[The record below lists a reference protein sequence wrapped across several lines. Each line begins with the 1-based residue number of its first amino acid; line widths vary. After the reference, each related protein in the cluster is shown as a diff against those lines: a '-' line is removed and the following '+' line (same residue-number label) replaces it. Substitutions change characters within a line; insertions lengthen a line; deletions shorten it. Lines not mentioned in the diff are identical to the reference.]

1 MFLGIPDRF
10 IHQHRCHSVVL
21 HPWVNGQVNNVQT
34 FCLMKLLCP
43 ARIQI
48 VTAFDKIIKGMKRR
62 ILLDQI
68 QIILQ
73 GSLRFCQQ
81 KMKQIGISVSY
92 SGSCAKQ
99 MFKSSS
105 NLGKSSFFTRY
116 NLSLSIFFSGFP
128 RHLSY
133 CFCIES
139 AKFSFTVRYI
149 SSKVTSVIL
158 YCFSIAFSIAATSAL

>member
-1 MFLGIPDRF
+1 
-10 IHQHRCHSVVL
+10 
-21 HPWVNGQVNNVQT
+21 
-34 FCLMKLLCP
+34 
-43 ARIQI
+43 
-48 VTAFDKIIKGMKRR
+48 MKRR

-81 KMKQIGISVSY
+81 EMKQIVGLRLIGYHQHAVKFFAVRKNLTCFIEFIHIAVEQLRHQTFSHIRIRDLSVSY
-92 SGSCAKQ
+92 NGSCAKQ

-105 NLGKSSFFTRY
+105 NLGKSSFFTLY

-133 CFCIES
+133 CSCIGCT
-139 AKFSFTVRYI
+139 KCSFTV
-149 SSKVTSVIL
+149 
-158 YCFSIAFSIAATSAL
+158 